1 VIEIKMPR
9 LSDTMEEG
17 AISTWRKHPG
27 DTVAVGDVLVEI
39 ETDKAVMEYEA
50 YQAGTLTEILVPEG
64 QNADIGTP
72 IALLDDGTGLDEGT
86 GGPGAPVT
94 AAAAQDDQP
103 EREVESPAPPVAP
116 SIPAQS
122 AAPPATAPPA
132 TAPATPTPAP
142 AKAASPPAS
151 ATADGAIARDAT
163 ANDATANDA
172 GANGTIRRVAS
183 PLVRKLAREHQL
195 DLSQVTGSGPGG
207 RIIRA
212 DINGLL
218 AAGPPAGG
226 TAGAPATAPAAT
238 PAAPGVAAAVPAATT
253 TSATAPSA
261 PGGAAAQPA
270 APGADELRGS
280 REVPISQ
287 VRRVIARRLSASARE
302 IPHFYV
308 TAVADAQALMDV
320 RATLNAQLTEA
331 GRAKVS
337 VNDLLIRACAL
348 ALREHRDVNVSYGG
362 DASSVMLV
370 HDRVNVGVA
379 VAADSGLIVPVIRD
393 ADTKTVTQLGAEA
406 KRLVALAAE
415 RKLTPEQTS
424 GGTFTISNLGMY
436 GVEEFTALINP
447 PESAILAVGATTREP
462 TVVGDAVEPRYRL
475 RYTLSADH
483 RVIDGALAAKF
494 LKTLTSLIEHPW
506 MIIA

>member
-17 AISTWRKHPG
+17 AISTWHKQPG

-50 YQAGTLTEILVPEG
+50 YQAGTLAEILVPEG
-64 QNADIGTP
+64 QNADIGAP
-72 IALLDDGTGLDEGT
+72 IALLDDGTG
-86 GGPGAPVT
+86 GPAPSAS
-94 AAAAQDDQP
+94 AAAAPSPSP
-103 EREVESPAPPVAP
+103 ERIEQTPAAP
-116 SIPAQS
+116 AAS
-122 AAPPATAPPA
+122 AAAGE
-132 TAPATPTPAP
+132 TPGV
-142 AKAASPPAS
+142 AASS
-151 ATADGAIARDAT
+151 A
-163 ANDATANDA
+163 
-172 GANGTIRRVAS
+172 ANGSANGGRQFAS
-183 PLVRKLAREHQL
+183 PLVRKLARENHL
-195 DLSQVTGSGPGG
+195 DLSHVAGSGPGG

-212 DINGLL
+212 DINDLL
-218 AAGPPAGG
+218 AASGSSAPGSSVASAAPAGPAGAVPGPVAPAGSAPAG
-226 TAGAPATAPAAT
+226 TAAAAPAPAAAS
-238 PAAPGVAAAVPAATT
+238 AASGTDEVRGTKSVPM
-253 TSATAPSA
+253 
-261 PGGAAAQPA
+261 
-270 APGADELRGS
+270 
-280 REVPISQ
+280 SQ
-287 VRRVIARRLSASARE
+287 VRRVIARRLSESARE

-308 TAVADAQALMDV
+308 TAVADAQALMDL

-348 ALREHRDVNVSYGG
+348 ALREHPDVNVSYGG
-362 DASSVMLV
+362 DASGVTLV
-370 HDRVNVGVA
+370 HDRINIGVA

-406 KRLVALAAE
+406 KQLVALAAE
-415 RKLTPEQTS
+415 RKLTPAQTS

-436 GVEEFTALINP
+436 GVEQFTAIINP

-462 TVVGDAVEPRYRL
+462 TVVGDTVEPRYRL
-475 RYTLSADH
+475 RYTLSSDH

-494 LKTLTSLIEHPW
+494 LKTLTGLIEHPW